1 MNIGVLIAWTPYNFN
16 VSYYVLNGEICTP
29 QSSCKTPFPIPR
41 QKQIKETIKTKR
53 RYRGR
58 RITHTLFLMGHHS
71 CCNQQKVK
79 RGLWSPEEDEKL
91 IRYITTHGYGCWSE
105 VPEKAGLQRCGKSC
119 RLRWINYLRPDI
131 RRGRFTPEEEK
142 LIISLH
148 GVVGNRWAHIASHL
162 PGRTDNEIKNYW
174 NSWIKKKIRKPSAN
188 PATTMTSTELSQLN
202 YVSNPLD
209 LVNQDLATR
218 PPAQETL
225 YSSSSC
231 PLFMF
236 DTSPIDGNV
245 VGNNVHNVIGEIF
258 QESASLNAET
268 WNSRQHQF
276 QQFPPQTCFTTGLDT
291 NYLPPLIE
299 SMEIMVPLEVQS
311 CRMDEEGD
319 IALDC
324 LQRQELNEWLESQQC
339 SNFLFWDNVEGP
351 LGGDEIAQAS
361 SNMGATLS
369 SFP

>member
-1 MNIGVLIAWTPYNFN
+1 
-16 VSYYVLNGEICTP
+16 
-29 QSSCKTPFPIPR
+29 
-41 QKQIKETIKTKR
+41 
-53 RYRGR
+53 
-58 RITHTLFLMGHHS
+58 MGHHS

-174 NSWIKKKIRKPSAN
+174 NSWIKKKIRKPSATATITN
-188 PATTMTSTELSQLN
+188 ATTSTDHSNINYTSNQ
-202 YVSNPLD
+202 LD
-209 LVNQDLATR
+209 LGHQDLTR
-218 PPAQETL
+218 PQVQETL
-225 YSSSSC
+225 FSSSA

-236 DTSPIDGNV
+236 DTSTASLDGIV
-245 VGNNVHNVIGEIF
+245 DSSVRGELF
-258 QESASLNAET
+258 HDSASLNTET
-268 WNSRQHQF
+268 WNSSQHHHVQAVL
-276 QQFPPQTCFTTGLDT
+276 PPQATFSIGMDT
-291 NYLPPLIE
+291 NYLPPLIDN
-299 SMEIMVPLEVQS
+299 MENMVPIEMQS
-311 CRMDEEGD
+311 CSMNDEGE
-319 IALDC
+319 ISLEC
-324 LQRQELNEWLESQQC
+324 LQRQELNIEWVESQQC

-351 LGGDEIAQAS
+351 LGGEEIVPTS
-361 SNMGATLS
+361 SSMGAATLS
-369 SFP
+369 SFPSSL